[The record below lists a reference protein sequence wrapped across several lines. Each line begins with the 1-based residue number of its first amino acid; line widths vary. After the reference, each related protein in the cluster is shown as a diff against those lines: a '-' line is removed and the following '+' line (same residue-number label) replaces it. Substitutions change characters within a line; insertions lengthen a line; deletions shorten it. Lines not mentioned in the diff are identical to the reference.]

1 MNNQHP
7 MKYKKEG
14 ENIYFNTKSV
24 FLTHYY
30 WCPKCGEG
38 FTFFIQKMEQNKSF
52 SVRCSNCRRI
62 VGFFISSIS
71 ENREQKL
78 LKKRFNY
85 E

>member
-7 MKYKKEG
+7 LKYSRGKNIHYAKKS
-14 ENIYFNTKSV
+14 I

-52 SVRCSNCRRI
+52 SVRCSNCKRI
-62 VGFFISSIS
+62 VGFFSCSIS
-71 ENREQKL
+71 EEREKKL
-78 LKKRFNY
+78 EEKR
-85 E
+85 